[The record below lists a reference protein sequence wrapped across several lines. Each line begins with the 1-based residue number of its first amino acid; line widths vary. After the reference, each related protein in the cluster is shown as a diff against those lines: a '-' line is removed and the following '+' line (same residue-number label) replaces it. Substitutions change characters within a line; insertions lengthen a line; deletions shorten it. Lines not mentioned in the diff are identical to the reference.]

1 MSKENNLRVV
11 KTDISNEIEYELQS
25 ILAATEMPKAPT
37 LSFDDNGNVTLIDEL
52 TNLIPQSIDSPEE
65 KYELFYK
72 VIEKFLRKILPSGDS
87 HKKARAIVRE
97 EIKTFLTRGHRAQKG
112 KPRGADPRMGYQE
125 DMKQIAQ
132 ILIECLAN
140 NSTPFELYTRVSG
153 LNKKMGY

>member
-1 MSKENNLRVV
+1 MSKKNNLRVV
-11 KTDISNEIEYELQS
+11 KTDNSNEIEYELQS

-112 KPRGADPRMGYQE
+112 KPRGADARMGYQE

-140 NSTPFELYTRVSG
+140 NSTPFELYTMVSD
-153 LNKKMGY
+153 LNKKMRY